1 MGTIFAAIPS
11 VLPQKSPLMK
21 KSFILSILLFFIT
34 LTISAQTK
42 TTVFGNLGVENVNI
56 SIVNT
61 PYGTSTDAKGHYEL
75 PLYDRSE
82 AINLYYSCIGYQDTV
97 VSLSPKQLQRDSIN
111 ISFKMR
117 KMSYDLQEVGI
128 SASRDFYRSGTNRN
142 IADMAFLDGKIYLL
156 ENHPKSSSMVV
167 LNTDG
172 NELARKDFDQ
182 LFEKLHIDAFND
194 LILVGQD
201 SCLQVYLDEKQSIQP
216 VSTFSRDD
224 YRNKLLKIVCEF
236 NGAYI
241 VRTIVHDRGLYW
253 LKFNHGKSQDFLYI
267 MKDGS
272 MEKPQYLCSFIDSLG
287 YRACQSQ
294 WMKIQNEYHQAMAEN
309 FTLESIYE
317 ENGDR
322 NSVREGESITSLS
335 IKKAERGSPGI
346 DLINEGIWDGNL
358 VRLAETPTLLGMIQW
373 YCSMLAKNEYQI
385 VPLKVND
392 RLQFVGLD
400 NRQIVEI
407 GPDFK
412 IAKRKPLTITSGEK
426 QFKNEFLTDAA
437 TGKTYGLFVDNGMN
451 YIGLYD
457 PKAGTVGMGQKAS
470 KKIFPRVF
478 KVHGG
483 YAYSVYFDSGSNR
496 GVINRVRIE

>member
-1 MGTIFAAIPS
+1 
-11 VLPQKSPLMK
+11 MK
-21 KSFILSILLFFIT
+21 KISILALLIALFSSSLF
-34 LTISAQTK
+34 AQTK
-42 TTVFGNLGVENVNI
+42 TTIYGNLGVENVNI

-61 PYGTSTDAKGHYEL
+61 PYGTSTDTKGLYEL
-75 PLYDRSE
+75 PIYDRTKTV
-82 AINLYYSCIGYQDTV
+82 NLYYSCIGYQDTV
-97 VSLSPKQLQRDSIN
+97 VSLTPKQLQRDSIN
-111 ISFKMR
+111 VSFRMR
-117 KMSYDLQEVGI
+117 KMSYDLQEVGV
-128 SASRDFYRSGTNRN
+128 SASKDFYRSGSNRN
-142 IADMAFLDGKIYLL
+142 IADISFLDGKIYLL
-156 ENHPKSSSMVV
+156 ENKPKTSSMVV
-167 LNTDG
+167 LDTEG
-172 NELARKDFDQ
+172 IEQARKDFDQ

-224 YRNKLLKIVCEF
+224 YRNKLLKIVCEY

-253 LKFNHGKSQDFLYI
+253 LKFNHGKSQDFLYV

-272 MEKPQYLCSFIDSLG
+272 MEKPQYLCSFIDTLG

-309 FTLESIYE
+309 YTIESSYV
-317 ENGDR
+317 ENGD
-322 NSVREGESITSLS
+322 REGESITSMS

-346 DLINEGIWDGNL
+346 DLINEGTWDGNL

-373 YCSMLAKNEYQI
+373 YCSMLAKKEYQI
-385 VPLKVND
+385 VPLKVNGM
-392 RLQFVGLD
+392 LQFVGLD
-400 NRQIVEI
+400 NREIVEI

-412 IAKRKPLTITSGEK
+412 VAKRRPLKITSGE
-426 QFKNEFLTDAA
+426 QFFQNEFLTDKA
-437 TGKTYGLFVDNGMN
+437 TGKTYGLFVDDGLS

-457 PKAGTVGMGQKAS
+457 PETGTVGMGQKSS
-470 KKIFPRVF
+470 KKIYPKVF

-483 YAYSVYFDSGSNR
+483 YAYSVFFDSGSNR
-496 GVINRVRIE
+496 GVINRMKIE